1 MPSENQ
7 RSPIADQEPV
17 IEFRHASYQLPSG
30 QTLLS
35 DLNLSVPR
43 GETVALLGRS
53 GAGKS
58 TALKLINRMLE
69 PTSGEV
75 RVNGRSTLDWNPITL
90 RRQIGYVIQDVG
102 LFPHYTV
109 EENIA
114 LLPRMERWPE
124 ERVRERV
131 GHLLALV
138 GLRCDEYSDR
148 YPHELSGGQRQRVG
162 IARALAADPPIL
174 LMDEPFGALD
184 PLTRAEVQCEFQEV
198 QQNLR
203 KTIVIVTHHVGEA
216 LLSGDAD
223 RRARCGQARR
233 SLFAQGI
240 LQCDRA
246 RGGCVCR
253 KSANVRRR
261 GEEIMNLLEFFV
273 RHHREILQSTVEHVW
288 LVGIA
293 MLIASCRGNS
303 AGRAGCASSVAFDAD
318 SGRRQHRRNHSE
330 PRAVRVFAADS
341 LARRPRRPTG
351 HHRAC
356 ALRAAPHNS
365 QHRRGNFRVDAPVRE
380 AARGMG
386 LTDTQILMKIEF
398 PLAFSTILAGVRVA
412 TVLTIGIATIAA
424 AVGAGGLGEFI
435 FRGLAMVNN
444 QLILAGAIPA
454 ALLALAADFF
464 LGILERRL
472 RPVRA

>member
-216 LLSGDAD
+216 LLLGTRIAVLDA
-223 RRARCGQARR
+223 GKLVGVY
-233 SLFAQGI
+233 SP
-240 LQCDRA
+240 
-246 RGGCVCR
+246 
-253 KSANVRRR
+253 K
-261 GEEIMNLLEFFV
+261 EFF
-273 RHHREILQSTVEHVW
+273 
-288 LVGIA
+288 
-293 MLIASCRGNS
+293 S
-303 AGRAGCASSVAFDAD
+303 AT
-318 SGRRQHRRNHSE
+318 E
-330 PRAVRVFAADS
+330 PV
-341 LARRPRRPTG
+341 
-351 HHRAC
+351 
-356 ALRAAPHNS
+356 
-365 QHRRGNFRVDAPVRE
+365 
-380 AARGMG
+380 
-386 LTDTQILMKIEF
+386 
-398 PLAFSTILAGVRVA
+398 
-412 TVLTIGIATIAA
+412 AA
-424 AVGAGGLGEFI
+424 AYVENLRMYEGA
-435 FRGLAMVNN
+435 
-444 QLILAGAIPA
+444 
-454 ALLALAADFF
+454 
-464 LGILERRL
+464 ERKL
-472 RPVRA
+472 